1 MKIYWIKYEKDSSS
15 FKIQEKLGMNVEKVQ
30 NPEDIDERIDQLIK
44 NNCKT
49 IILSNEIAGFSED
62 IIKKYRKQK
71 DINIIISPRK
81 KE

>member
-30 NPEDIDERIDQLIK
+30 NPEDIDKKIDKLIK

-71 DINIIISPRK
+71 DIYIIISPRK